1 MADDIVK
8 RLLKV
13 AAVSEIIKDN
23 PKIYYDAAHEITRLR
38 ERLAEADEANR
49 RVSDENEKLRVQLN
63 EQIASS
69 KQLRDF
75 IVQYSQRYGRMR
87 EALKPFAYYA
97 SQIPEDVSNT
107 ASASGTVGDLRAA
120 AAALKETDNGS
131 V

>member
-1 MADDIVK
+1 MIIE
-8 RLLKV
+8 RLKGFWRDYLELEHRQV
-13 AAVSEIIKDN
+13 IIRNAIEQIED
-23 PKIYYDAAHEITRLR
+23 LR
-38 ERLAEADEANR
+38 EALALEQRTAGAEI
-49 RVSDENEKLRVQLN
+49 EKLRAQLN

-120 AAALKETDNGS
+120 AAAIKDTDNGS